1 MTVLVDKIN
10 LVKEENMKLSF
21 TLKRMISKYN
31 DLRKHIRFLEEERRG
46 VDGSQV
52 YYTICKPNLTLDY

>member
-31 DLRKHIRFLEEERRG
+31 DLRKHIRFLAQKRG

-52 YYTICKPNLTLDY
+52 FNEVNLSLDYETS

>member
-21 TLKRMISKYN
+21 TLKRMISKYD
-31 DLRKHIRFLEEERRG
+31 DLRKHIRFLTQKRG
-46 VDGSQV
+46 VDRSQV
-52 YYTICKPNLTLDY
+52 FNEVNLSLDYETS